1 MNGLFLAL
9 ILIAFAFAGVEQ
21 VVGGGDNGAMA
32 RLAKAIVDEAAAAVT
47 LAIGLAGIMA
57 FFLGVMKVGEAGGL
71 LRALSRLLQ
80 PLMGRLFPE
89 IPAAHPASGAMVMNV
104 SANILGLGNAAT
116 PFGLRAMA
124 ALDTLNPVKGTAT
137 DAMVLFLAINTANVT
152 LLPANVIAMR
162 AAAGSADPAGVIATT
177 LVATL
182 VSTTFAIAAARTGS
196 RLWPV
201 RAAAAMTAGEVTA
214 SEVKAGEVTA
224 AAEAPAP
231 EESGADSIAPPP
243 YPLWVGLAT
252 VAVVAALAGLT
263 VIYGRLLSPWLLPGI
278 VVALLFGAVRRVP
291 VYETFVA
298 GARDGFRIAVAIIP
312 YLVAILV
319 AIGML
324 RSSGA
329 LAALIEPVSQVTAP
343 FGLPAEALIMGV
355 LRSLSGSGAYGYLA
369 SVLNDPAI
377 GPDSYT
383 GYLVSTI
390 QGSTETTF
398 YVLAVYCGSVGVV
411 RLRHAV
417 MVGVLAD
424 GVGVLAAVAACRLLV
439 GH

>member
-9 ILIAFAFAGVEQ
+9 IVTAFAYAGVEQ
-21 VVGGGDNGAMA
+21 VMGSGGDSGAMA

-47 LAIGLAGIMA
+47 LAIGLAGIMG

-89 IPAAHPASGAMVMNV
+89 IPAAHPASGSMAMNV

-177 LVATL
+177 LFATL
-182 VSTTFAIAAARTGS
+182 VSTVFAIVAARTGS
-196 RLWPV
+196 RLWPAG
-201 RAAAAMTAGEVTA
+201 AANAMTVRD
-214 SEVKAGEVTA
+214 TA
-224 AAEAPAP
+224 APAEAALPLPDVPLPVPDAGA
-231 EESGADSIAPPP
+231 ESIVPPP
-243 YPLWVGLAT
+243 YPLWVGLTAIA
-252 VAVVAALAGLT
+252 AVTALASLT
-263 VIYGRLLSPWLLPGI
+263 VIHGRLISPWLLPGI
-278 VVALLFGAVRRVP
+278 VVALLLFGAIRRVP

-298 GARDGFRIAVAIIP
+298 GARDGFRLAVAIIP
-312 YLVAILV
+312 YLMAILV

-329 LAALIEPVSQVTAP
+329 LAALVEPVSRVTAP
-343 FGLPAEALIMGV
+343 LGLPAEALIMGV

-424 GVGVLAAVAACRLLV
+424 GIGVLGAVAACQLLV
-439 GH
+439 GR

>member
-9 ILIAFAFAGVEQ
+9 ILLAFVFAGVGQ
-21 VVGGGDNGAMA
+21 LTGVGGDNGAMA
-32 RLAKAIVDEAAAAVT
+32 RLAKAIVDEAASAVT

-80 PLMGRLFPE
+80 PVMGRLFPT

-124 ALDTLNPVKGTAT
+124 ALDSLNPVKGTAT

-152 LLPANVIAMR
+152 ILPANVIAMR

-177 LVATL
+177 LFATL
-182 VSTTFAIAAARTGS
+182 VSTAFAIAAARAGG

-201 RAAAAMTAGEVTA
+201 VAADPVVQAVEDRTQA
-214 SEVKAGEVTA
+214 
-224 AAEAPAP
+224 APASP
-231 EESGADSIAPPP
+231 GPAGDAVENVELLPP
-243 YPLWVGLAT
+243 YPLWVGLT
-252 VAVVAALAGLT
+252 VVSVVVVVAGLT
-263 VIYGRLLSPWLLPGI
+263 VVYGRLISPWLLPGI
-278 VVALLFGAVRRVP
+278 VVALLLFGAVRRVP
-291 VYETFVA
+291 VYEMFVA
-298 GARDGFRIAVAIIP
+298 GARDGFRIAVEIIP

-329 LAALIEPVSQVTAP
+329 LDALVEPVSRITAP
-343 FGLPAEALIMGV
+343 LGLPAEALIMGV

-369 SVLNDPAI
+369 SVLSDPAI

-398 YVLAVYCGSVGVV
+398 YVLAVYCGSVGVI

-417 MVGVLAD
+417 LVGVLAD
-424 GVGVLAAVAACRLLV
+424 GVGVLAAVAACQLLV
-439 GH
+439 SG